1 MIEVYD
7 IRNEHNNVAH
17 TIAFHDSY
25 HDFGLSYAWDTRV
38 LGNPIAN
45 QSEKKDPY
53 HVPKLQALLAESQQH
68 EPGEDPFR
76 KRRKLSI
83 PGPAASNDSYFSKLP
98 QEICDMIACH
108 LPTPDVQNLRLTSRA
123 FISTIYNPLFWR
135 SRFDSGCERD
145 WFFEARDKTQRR
157 DSIWLYE
164 RTKDAN
170 LSPAMA
176 NRKRIYESIQRV
188 IGLMGLR
195 YSEND
200 DPRSLLQAK
209 TS

>member
-1 MIEVYD
+1 
-7 IRNEHNNVAH
+7 
-17 TIAFHDSY
+17 
-25 HDFGLSYAWDTRV
+25 
-38 LGNPIAN
+38 
-45 QSEKKDPY
+45 
-53 HVPKLQALLAESQQH
+53 
-68 EPGEDPFR
+68 
-76 KRRKLSI
+76 
-83 PGPAASNDSYFSKLP
+83 
-98 QEICDMIACH
+98 MIACH

-135 SRFDSGCERD
+135 SRFDPGCERD